1 MGSPV
6 HVLRPRRSR
15 IIEALR
21 FLGSD
26 RMALGAWI
34 VLAFF
39 LFLAVAGPSI
49 APHNPI
55 ESNYAA
61 NGVLVRLKA
70 PSQEF
75 WLGTTNLG
83 QDVLSQVVAGARI
96 PIMVGVISAL
106 FVVFIGTNVG
116 LIAGYFGR
124 HVDDFLMRITDVAY
138 GIPFIPFAIVLISI
152 TGIGI
157 TNIILAITLL
167 LWRTSARIIRSQV
180 LSLKERPFVLA
191 AKLAG
196 ASDLRVLYF
205 YIAPHVLPLALLY
218 MAFGVAWGILAEASL
233 GFLGFGDPESISW
246 GQMLYYAFS
255 SGAIRIAWWWTLP
268 PGIAIVLTVASF
280 YLIGRT
286 FEAVANP
293 RLRER

>member
-1 MGSPV
+1 MLSPS
-6 HVLRPRRSR
+6 LALQSRRSR
-15 IIEALR
+15 IVEGLR

-26 RMALGAWI
+26 RMALGAWF

-49 APHNPI
+49 APHSPTDSI
-55 ESNYAA
+55 YDA
-61 NGVLVRLKA
+61 NGALVRLQP
-70 PSQEF
+70 PSVKY

-83 QDVLSQVVAGARI
+83 QDVLSQLVAGARI
-96 PIMVGVISAL
+96 PIIVGVISAL

-116 LIAGYFGR
+116 LVAGYFGR
-124 HVDDFLMRITDVAY
+124 NVDDVLMRITDVAY

-167 LWRTSARIIRSQV
+167 LWRTSARVIRSQV

-191 AKLAG
+191 AKLEG
-196 ASDLRVLYF
+196 ASHLRILYF
-205 YIAPHVLPLALLY
+205 YLAPQILPLALLY

-246 GQMLYYAFS
+246 GQMLFYAFS
-255 SGAIRIAWWWTLP
+255 SGAMRIAWWWTFP
-268 PGIAIVLTVASF
+268 PGLAIVLTVASF

-286 FEAVANP
+286 FEAVVNP
-293 RLRER
+293 RLQAR

>member
-1 MGSPV
+1 MHSPART
-6 HVLRPRRSR
+6 LRRQPGGLSS
-15 IIEALR
+15 ALR
-21 FLGSD
+21 LLGSD
-26 RMALGAWI
+26 RMALAAWC
-34 VLAFF
+34 VLVFF
-39 LFLAVAGPSI
+39 LFLALFGPAI

-55 ESNYAA
+55 ESNYDA
-61 NGVLVRLKA
+61 NGALVRLKP
-70 PSQEF
+70 PSAQY

-83 QDVLSQVVAGARI
+83 QDVLSQVIAGARI
-96 PIMVGVISAL
+96 PIMVGVISAV

-124 HVDDFLMRITDVAY
+124 HVDDVLMRITDIAY

-167 LWRTSARIIRSQV
+167 LWRTSARVIRSQV

-191 AKLAG
+191 AKLSG
-196 ASDLRVLYF
+196 ASDLRILYR
-205 YIAPHVLPLALLY
+205 YIAPHVLPLAMLY

-233 GFLGFGDPESISW
+233 GFLGFGDPEKISW
-246 GQMLYYAFS
+246 GQMLYYAFR
-255 SGAIRIAWWWTLP
+255 SGAIRIAWWWTVP
-268 PGIAIVLTVASF
+268 PGLAIVLTVACF

-286 FEAVANP
+286 FESVANP